1 MVDALK
7 WIVYSDDSQVVLR
20 TAAEIEID
28 VDDYELVSEE
38 GDLVQYQKLA
48 GFLAEEGD
56 ILYIEVGEI
65 SGIRLFVGGMT

>member
-7 WIVYSDDSQVVLR
+7 GIVYSDDSQVVLR